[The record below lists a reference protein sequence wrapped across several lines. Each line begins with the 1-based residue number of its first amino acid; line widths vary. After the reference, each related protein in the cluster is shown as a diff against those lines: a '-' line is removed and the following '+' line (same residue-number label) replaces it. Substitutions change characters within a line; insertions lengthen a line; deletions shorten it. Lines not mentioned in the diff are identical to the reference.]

1 MRTLVIIAVATLA
14 SACSTTRKEQ
24 MREYFNLVHPTYV
37 TDVRI
42 DGHAITLPQGRALVV
57 RLPEEPSTGQRWE
70 MVPFRSYSVIAPV
83 QHDYVGPDESMA
95 SPEAPGSALFRLRGI
110 APGTQ
115 SVVLEYRRP
124 LESAAAKTVRFDV
137 VVR

>member
-1 MRTLVIIAVATLA
+1 MRTLVVVTFAMLA
-14 SACSTTRKEQ
+14 CACSTTQKAE

-42 DGHAITLPQGRALVV
+42 DGHAIALAQGRALVV
-57 RLPEEPSTGQRWE
+57 RLPEDPSTGKRWE
-70 MVPFRSYSVIAPV
+70 MLPFVSHSVIAPV
-83 QHDYVGPDESMA
+83 KHDYVGADESMA
-95 SPEAPGSALFRLRGI
+95 SPDAPGSALFRLRGI

-124 LESAAAKTVRFDV
+124 LETAAAKTVRFDV